1 MNKLEQAKATCE
13 AVLDGIECNTIPT
26 SSALLQCLRIAR
38 LLGDAD
44 SVTWLQYEYGGYPR
58 SSNGHIT
65 TEGWRVAEEH
75 GRQYFEKGSS
85 YVFTNLVSELEVQ
98 VSSNQSAIGNFTT
111 NGVSVGGDNASIA
124 MGRLTET
131 VAKSTGNLISRVELA
146 QKRLSILKGQYYDY
160 ALKKHIELSF
170 GSVAT
175 DVFTEYRAI
184 VDDSFSALSKD
195 TLLKLQAIEDTLNS
209 DNPEFYSQALTTC
222 RRLFECT
229 ANELFARWL
238 PNHTEAKYKTKSG
251 TEIDVSG
258 DHYKNKLSA
267 VIEVL
272 EDKTVKNSIV
282 GSNIVYLLDWI
293 DNLMKLQSKGV
304 HHDISRQDAARCII
318 QTYVC
323 LGDILNLQKGVTCKS
338 EE

>member
-1 MNKLEQAKATCE
+1 MNKLEQAKVTCE

-38 LLGDAD
+38 LLGDSD
-44 SVTWLQYEYGGYPR
+44 SIMWLQCEYGGYPR
-58 SSNGHIT
+58 TS
-65 TEGWRVAEEH
+65 EGILTAEGRAIARLH
-75 GRQYFEKGSS
+75 GRQCVEKEKS
-85 YVFTNLVSELEVQ
+85 YLFMELVSELEVQ
-98 VSSNQSAIGNFTT
+98 VSSIQSAIGNFTT

-131 VAKSTGNLISRVELA
+131 VAKSTSNLLSRIEIA
-146 QKRLSILKGQYYDY
+146 QKRLSILRGQYYDY

-175 DVFTEYRAI
+175 DVFTEYRAA
-184 VDDSFSALSKD
+184 VDDSFSALAKD
-195 TLLKLQAIEDTLNS
+195 TLLKLQAIEDSLNS
-209 DNPEFYSQALTTC
+209 DNPEYYSQALTTC

-229 ANELFARWL
+229 ANELFARWI
-238 PNHTEAKYKTKSG
+238 PNHTEEKYKTKSG

-272 EDKTVKNSIV
+272 EDKTVKNSLV
-282 GSNIVYLLDWI
+282 GSNIMYLLDWI

-323 LGDILNLQKGVTCKS
+323 LGDILNLQKDFNREN